1 MAASTSF
8 LLVLTGLGG
17 PWQIAFNFS
26 PLFTQATPELIAR
39 YPASGRYLIVARLNN
54 HPCSPSTSL
63 SLSLSPSPS
72 SFSSFSSSPSS
83 SAIRGSSFSERVHS
97 SAIPPVEGGSTFTE
111 GWSKP
116 MIMNA
121 ADRCVS
127 LFGGT
132 EGRKEGGR
140 KGGSLFAWNCSRG
153 GTGYLG
159 RVSKLGA
166 EMRPS
171 LFAPRHPVSDR
182 GDLEST
188 KCVWTRLGRFWKIKT
203 RPGGKLARR

>member
-1 MAASTSF
+1 
-8 LLVLTGLGG
+8 
-17 PWQIAFNFS
+17 
-26 PLFTQATPELIAR
+26 
-39 YPASGRYLIVARLNN
+39 
-54 HPCSPSTSL
+54 
-63 SLSLSPSPS
+63 
-72 SFSSFSSSPSS
+72 
-83 SAIRGSSFSERVHS
+83 
-97 SAIPPVEGGSTFTE
+97 
-111 GWSKP
+111 
-116 MIMNA
+116 MNA

-188 KCVWTRLGRFWKIKT
+188 KCWAVFGRLKLGQGENWPAVNWLTWRDVRRFPSFQS
-203 RPGGKLARR
+203 RRGKRFRGEEMKSNFDLD

>member
-63 SLSLSPSPS
+63 SFSLSFSFLLLLLLLLAVQLSDSRLELLRASPFLGHPSGGGR
-72 SFSSFSSSPSS
+72 
-83 SAIRGSSFSERVHS
+83 IHVH
-97 SAIPPVEGGSTFTE
+97 GGMNTSVR
-111 GWSKP
+111 SKP

-140 KGGSLFAWNCSRG
+140 EEVCLL
-153 GTGYLG
+153 GTALVEGRDISGGYLNSG
-159 RVSKLGA
+159 R
-166 EMRPS
+166 R
-171 LFAPRHPVSDR
+171 
-182 GDLEST
+182 
-188 KCVWTRLGRFWKIKT
+188 CVHRCL
-203 RPGGKLARR
+203 RPGIPYRIGGI

>member
-63 SLSLSPSPS
+63 SFSFLLLLLLLLAVQLSDSRLELLRASPFLGHPS
-72 SFSSFSSSPSS
+72 GGGR
-83 SAIRGSSFSERVHS
+83 IHVH
-97 SAIPPVEGGSTFTE
+97 GGMNTSVR
-111 GWSKP
+111 SKP

-140 KGGSLFAWNCSRG
+140 KSVCLELLSWRDGISRAG
-153 GTGYLG
+153 
-159 RVSKLGA
+159 
-166 EMRPS
+166 
-171 LFAPRHPVSDR
+171 
-182 GDLEST
+182 
-188 KCVWTRLGRFWKIKT
+188 I
-203 RPGGKLARR
+203 